1 MRACCQ
7 KQQLHSNIA
16 AFTNS
21 LASTQMT
28 SLATLRLNPT
38 NQQFASIC
46 SHLSQVYLSTTSVW
60 SSVYSKDHVGNKQ
73 SKNNTNFEVKAGA
86 HKKTRFGQRA
96 GWWPSAQGLHI
107 GIYRQI
113 LSFVY
118 SRFMSTIA
126 NLHLKPRDAGVR
138 SFQKESHQTGTGSV
152 QLNAVV
158 LRIYVRSETTLSLV
172 CP

>member
-1 MRACCQ
+1 MFPNIAAKICYFHPASLLPLVMDRRMRACCQ

-86 HKKTRFGQRA
+86 HKKL
-96 GWWPSAQGLHI
+96 GL
-107 GIYRQI
+107 
-113 LSFVY
+113 
-118 SRFMSTIA
+118 
-126 NLHLKPRDAGVR
+126 
-138 SFQKESHQTGTGSV
+138 GSV
-152 QLNAVV
+152 
-158 LRIYVRSETTLSLV
+158 LV
-172 CP
+172 GGLPHRVYI